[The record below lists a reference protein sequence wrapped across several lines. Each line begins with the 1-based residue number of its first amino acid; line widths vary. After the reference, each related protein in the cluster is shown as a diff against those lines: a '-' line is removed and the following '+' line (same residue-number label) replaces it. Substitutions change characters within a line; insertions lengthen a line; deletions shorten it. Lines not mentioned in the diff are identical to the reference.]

1 MDTLEESGVA
11 RLAKERRTGPEG
23 KPSSQ
28 KSPWRAVVGSR
39 PGSTLIASAIASFKV
54 VSPSLYSCFKD
65 DTAAA
70 ELFPIH
76 VAFQPP

>member
-1 MDTLEESGVA
+1 MGTLEESGVA

-39 PGSTLIASAIASFKV
+39 PGV
-54 VSPSLYSCFKD
+54 GPH
-65 DTAAA
+65 
-70 ELFPIH
+70 P
-76 VAFQPP
+76 QPGR

>member
-1 MDTLEESGVA
+1 MGTLEESWAA

-39 PGSTLIASAIASFKV
+39 PGVDGIS
-54 VSPSLYSCFKD
+54 SLGKY
-65 DTAAA
+65 
-70 ELFPIH
+70 
-76 VAFQPP
+76 